1 MLEWILLIGE
11 ATAAGAE
18 IEYVPVVSSPP
29 SGFPRTLIDV
39 ASRLPLDTDARE
51 PDLVTYAHEGTH
63 FLCRGREG
71 SHGIYVTNGLRIY
84 IPTPPVL
91 TEDVFQA
98 IPLAERGPI
107 WNTYRD
113 QGRSEYWAAQPLML
127 LDEWTSYLH
136 GSMARGEL
144 GLATRRESDV
154 YCAEMARYV
163 HQLYVMAGK
172 CPGYPINELK
182 SFCVWNEDRCRR
194 AIPEWGTLFTKK
206 FK

>member
-11 ATAAGAE
+11 ARAAGAE

-29 SGFPRTLIDV
+29 SSFPRTLIDV

-51 PDLVTYAHEGTH
+51 PDLVTYAHEASH

-71 SHGIYVTNGLRIY
+71 CHGIYVTNGLRIY
-84 IPTPPVL
+84 IPTPPLL

-98 IPLAERGPI
+98 IPAGERGPI

-127 LDEWTSYLH
+127 LDEWTAYLH

-144 GLATRRESDV
+144 GLTTRRESDV

-163 HQLYVMAGK
+163 HQLYVMAER
-172 CPGYPINELK
+172 CPDYPINELK
-182 SFCVWNEDRCRR
+182 AFLVWNDDRCRR
-194 AIPEWGTLFTKK
+194 AIPDWGTLFTKK